1 MASRYA
7 HIINER
13 RIIDGPKNDLMAISP
28 MKHTWAM
35 DFWEQMVANDWKP
48 REVKLLDDIACY
60 KNGGLDADEKR
71 AYDLALAFVSNLDG
85 IQLHNLTDNISRFI
99 TSPEVK
105 MVMTRQ
111 AFEEANH
118 VFSYSTLA
126 EAISADPMEIYM
138 TFERDAV
145 LAAKNEMILTEAK
158 VLGTSYSRRTFALAT
173 VSNIVLEGVYF
184 YTAFLTFYVLSR
196 RGMLGTADM
205 IRFIQRDE
213 VCHLNFFVHIFKT
226 LQEEYPEIFDASF
239 YADAVKLMVA
249 GAKLEGE
256 WGAHIIG
263 KGILGITPQI
273 MRDYPKHRVNVCA
286 ALMGMD
292 PVFPGLRNP
301 CEWVDEFSDI
311 NGEEKNF
318 FEGRNMA
325 YQVKALDF
333 DDL

>member
-28 MKHTWAM
+28 MKHVWAK
-35 DFWEQMVANDWKP
+35 DFWEQMIANTWMP
-48 REVKLLDDIACY
+48 TEVKLGDDIACY

-105 MVMTRQ
+105 LVMTRQ
-111 AFEEANH
+111 AFEEAVH

-126 EAISADPMEIYM
+126 EAIVVDPMEVYM
-138 TFERDAV
+138 TFERDSV
-145 LAAKNEMILTEAK
+145 LAAKNEMILTEARI
-158 VLGTSYSRRTFALAT
+158 LGTSYSRRTFALAV
-173 VSNIVLEGVYF
+173 VSNIILEGVYF
-184 YTAFLTFYVLSR
+184 YTAFLTFYTLAR
-196 RGMLGTADM
+196 RGMNGTADM

-226 LQEEYPEIFDASF
+226 LQEEYPEIFDESF
-239 YADAVKLMVA
+239 YRDATELFEA
-249 GAKLEGE
+249 GARLEGE
-256 WGAHIIG
+256 WGVHIIG
-263 KGILGITPQI
+263 KGILGLTPQI
-273 MRDYPKHRVNVCA
+273 VRDYPKHRANVCA
-286 ALMGMD
+286 ELIGMK
-292 PVFPGLRNP
+292 PIYPGLRNP
-301 CEWVDEFSDI
+301 CEWVDSFSDI

-325 YQVKALDF
+325 YQVGTLDF